1 MAMHGKDHQMYEKIE
16 LTVENQQEYEMTK
29 KTGTQ
34 IMDDI
39 ENLFCLGDKPKNK
52 TTPNGTVME

>member
-29 KTGTQ
+29 KTGT
-34 IMDDI
+34 
-39 ENLFCLGDKPKNK
+39 
-52 TTPNGTVME
+52 